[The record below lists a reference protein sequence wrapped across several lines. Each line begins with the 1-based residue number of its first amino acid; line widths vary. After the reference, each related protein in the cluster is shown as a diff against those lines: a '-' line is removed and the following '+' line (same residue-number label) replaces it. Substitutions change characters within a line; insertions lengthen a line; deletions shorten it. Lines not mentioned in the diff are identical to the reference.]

1 MRKVLNVGLV
11 GLFLLPL
18 AAMVGCGGAGAKAT
32 IPTKTF
38 ELPKDPVAAGAP
50 GQEDAAQKTKQ
61 AAD

>member
-1 MRKVLNVGLV
+1 MRKVLNRGLM

-18 AAMVGCGGAGAKAT
+18 VAMVGCGGAGAKAT
-32 IPTKTF
+32 LPTQKF

-50 GQEDAAQKTKQ
+50 GQEEAAQKTKQ